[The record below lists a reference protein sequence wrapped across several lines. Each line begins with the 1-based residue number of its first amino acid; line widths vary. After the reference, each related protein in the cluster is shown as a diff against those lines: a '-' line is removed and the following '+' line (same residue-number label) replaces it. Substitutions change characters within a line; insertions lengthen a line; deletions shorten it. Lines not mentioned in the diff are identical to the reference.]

1 MLYLCRQI
9 MMRLRLHII
18 LVVIVLLAIPSVVN
32 AKIVKTKEAAAK
44 TASATSSNASTSIV
58 KTSTRLQHVDSLAIK
73 IENGDTIYLAFLHDL
88 YVFPK
93 MKFKNKKQEQFYW
106 RTVRDVKKTLPIAKI
121 LNREMMRTD
130 EVMSRMT
137 KREQK
142 KFWKQYEKVLY
153 SQYEDQFRHMT
164 AAQGQMLMKL
174 IDRESGRT
182 SFEVIK
188 YYKGSLIANF
198 WQGIAKL
205 VGNDLKEEYDGSDKD
220 KITERIIILVEA
232 GQL

>member
-1 MLYLCRQI
+1 MNKT
-9 MMRLRLHII
+9 LRHIAP
-18 LVVIVLLAIPSVVN
+18 VLLLLM
-32 AKIVKTKEAAAK
+32 
-44 TASATSSNASTSIV
+44 SATTSRAEDN
-58 KTSTRLQHVDSLAIK
+58 TRAHLDSLAVQIK
-73 IENGDTIYLAFLHDL
+73 GNDTLFLAYLHDV
-88 YVFPK
+88 YVFPP
-93 MKFKNKKQEQFYW
+93 MRFKSKKQEKFYW

-121 LNREMMRTD
+121 LNQEMIKTD
-130 EVMSRMT
+130 QVMSRMN
-137 KREQK
+137 KREQR

-153 SQYEDQFRHMT
+153 DQYEDQFRQMT

-188 YYKGSLIANF
+188 YYKGSLVANF
-198 WQGIAKL
+198 WQGIAKM
-205 VGNDLKEEYDGSDKD
+205 VGNNLKEEYDGNDKD